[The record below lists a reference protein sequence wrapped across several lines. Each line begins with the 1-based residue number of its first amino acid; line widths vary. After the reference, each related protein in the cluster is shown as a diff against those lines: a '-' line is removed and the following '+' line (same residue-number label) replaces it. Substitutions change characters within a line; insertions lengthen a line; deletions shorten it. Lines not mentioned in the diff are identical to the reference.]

1 MIKNDEMT
9 SEIFELNDESRV
21 NEIASLISGAKIT
34 ETAKKV
40 ASDLLQN

>member
-1 MIKNDEMT
+1 MT
-9 SEIFELNDESRV
+9 SQIIELNNESRI

-40 ASDLLQN
+40 ASDLLKY

>member
-1 MIKNDEMT
+1 MT
-9 SEIFELNDESRV
+9 SKITELNDESRV
-21 NEIASLISGAKIT
+21 YEIASLISGAKIT